1 MEATYGK
8 ADSGDNVTTANG
20 TWLRDVEKD
29 ASAAAAKY
37 FLLIAYPIVFVFGVC
52 GNTLV
57 ITVILKFVLPRLL
70 FRCCGRLLRMSD
82 NRIPKRLL
90 SSGHLDSAKRLKV
103 VKRKRDTRRLAIANR
118 SRVGILLVRPYV
130 MGSQKFRRSA

>member
-70 FRCCGRLLRMSD
+70 FRCCADYSECRTTAFPNACS
-82 NRIPKRLL
+82 PP
-90 SSGHLDSAKRLKV
+90 
-103 VKRKRDTRRLAIANR
+103 AI
-118 SRVGILLVRPYV
+118 
-130 MGSQKFRRSA
+130 